1 QKQQK
6 KFGAKAH
13 GLATAPEQGSQ
24 YLTIL
29 RTEINAAW
37 FVFSIISVSQAYRV
51 SQPPKQRPPNDHH
64 YPSYLAAE
72 RSVTPHGEL
81 RPIVCPRCIEFVSS
95 PIPFPAKKKRAGLPR
110 FSPEVPRSPRISFP

>member
-1 QKQQK
+1 
-6 KFGAKAH
+6 
-13 GLATAPEQGSQ
+13 LAPAPEQASQ

-37 FVFSIISVSQAYRV
+37 IVFSIISVSQAYRV
-51 SQPPKQRPPNDHH
+51 SQPPKHLSQRPPNDRH

-81 RPIVCPRCIEFVSS
+81 RPIVCPRCIESASS
-95 PIPFPAKKKRAGLPR
+95 PIPFPAKKNVRGFRASALKCRDRPASLSR
-110 FSPEVPRSPRISFP
+110 ETRPLL